1 MILHLRK
8 SHCMDDSSRGLISRI
23 HQPWLSLI
31 ECSAQWIG
39 KSYIQ
44 IVCFKVWHQKT
55 QTTVPL
61 LLVSRTI
68 IQVAGAFILSLSSLN
83 WMVFLRWY
91 SWHGILSLP
100 AHALSTP
107 LIERSKQSQRVCR
120 VGVTKMLAMSTL
132 NWP

>member
-8 SHCMDDSSRGLISRI
+8 FHCMVDSSRGLISRI

-31 ECSAQWIG
+31 ECSAQWTG

-44 IVCFKVWHQKT
+44 IACFKVWLQKI

-68 IQVAGAFILSLSSLN
+68 IQAVGAFILSPSGLN
-83 WMVFLRWY
+83 WMVFLRWF
-91 SWHGILSLP
+91 SWLGILSLP

-107 LIERSKQSQRVCR
+107 LIARSRQSQRVCK
-120 VGVTKMLAMSTL
+120 VGVTKMLAMSAL